1 MVFPPQI
8 LTPQQAQ
15 ALQSAFQLLQQGDT
29 NAALRKVDGV
39 LAHVPDLVDGL
50 HLKALILKAQYDHAA
65 AETILRRAHT
75 LSPTHAHV
83 LNSLGSLLG
92 DMGRHADALAVLKH
106 ALEAAPDNL
115 DAWINTGIIANEAR
129 LTAMS
134 LKALEYVVA
143 AAPQNA
149 QGWAALGTTLKD
161 ARRFEDASVALKKAL
176 ALDPRNTRARYTLGV
191 ALRLMDE
198 PELAL
203 AAFERAI
210 SDGLSGPAAATG
222 RAHVLAELGRY
233 DAAIAS
239 YRAVIAQH
247 PEHVDAL
254 EALSRTLPQVDATA
268 DALQDFAQALDTSP
282 RSRGL
287 WLSALSTASDLKDY
301 QRQLDWSDAAAQA
314 LGPDVAFD
322 LARSGALMMLGDE
335 AEAESLLASILNAHP
350 DNGAA
355 HNFMAHIQLKKR
367 DADKAAY
374 HATRVSEVD
383 PANQSA
389 WAYLATAW
397 RLAGD
402 PREAWLTNY
411 EAHVADIDLGLSTS
425 ALAELR
431 AALLGLHNTE
441 HHPTEQ
447 SLRNGTQTRGE
458 LFLKK
463 LPAIRQLQ
471 QTLSEAIQ
479 RHIAAL
485 PDDPAHPFLRRKP
498 QAVAF
503 SGSWSVKLRSAGF
516 HISHIH
522 PMGWMSSAFYVDLP
536 PEVGTGSEAG
546 ALAFGVPDATLA
558 LDLPPRRI
566 IHPAPGRLAL
576 FPSYMWHGTIPFES
590 ASERLT
596 VAFDVAGL

>member
-1 MVFPPQI
+1 MASPAQT

-15 ALQSAFQLLQQGDT
+15 QLQSAFQLLQKGET
-29 NAALRKVDGV
+29 MAALRAVDGV
-39 LAHVPDLVDGL
+39 LARVADLVDGL
-50 HLKALILKAQYDHAA
+50 HLKALILKAQGEYAA
-65 AETILRRAHT
+65 AENILRRA
-75 LSPTHAHV
+75 LQVSSTHPHV

-92 DMGRHADALAVLKH
+92 DMGRYADALAVLKT
-106 ALEAAPDNL
+106 ALETAPDNM

-129 LTAMS
+129 LTDMS
-134 LKALEYVVA
+134 LKALEYVTA

-161 ARRFEDASVALKKAL
+161 ARRFDEASSALKKAL
-176 ALDPRNTRARYTLGV
+176 ALDPRNTRARYTHGV
-191 ALRLMDE
+191 ALRLMDA

-203 AAFERAI
+203 AAFERAMA
-210 SDGLSGPAAATG
+210 DGLSGPAAATG
-222 RAHVLAELGRY
+222 RAHVLAEMGRY
-233 DAAIAS
+233 EAAIAG
-239 YRAVIAQH
+239 YRAVISDY

-254 EALSRTLPQVDATA
+254 EALSRTLPQVDAATDSLKDF
-268 DALQDFAQALDTSP
+268 DAALEKSP
-282 RSRGL
+282 RSRAL

-301 QRQLDWSDAAAQA
+301 QRQLIWSDAAAQA

-322 LARSGALMMLGDE
+322 LARCGALMMLGEE
-335 AEAESLLASILNAHP
+335 AEAESLLASLLHAHP
-350 DNGAA
+350 ESGSA

-367 DADKAAY
+367 DADKAAH
-374 HATRVSEVD
+374 HAARVTEVD

-402 PREAWLTNY
+402 PREMWLTNY
-411 EAHVADIDLGLSTS
+411 EAHVADIDLGLSAS

-471 QTLSEAIQ
+471 QTLVGAIG
-479 RHIAAL
+479 RHIASL

-536 PEVGTGSEAG
+536 PEVVAGSEAG

-558 LDLPPRRI
+558 LDLPPRRM

-576 FPSYMWHGTIPFES
+576 FPSFMWHGTIPFES

-596 VAFDVAGL
+596 VAFDVAGM